1 MAACNG
7 PCKPASVRAPHD
19 EGPNGIAPPGPRDV
33 ARGTTA
39 GKRGEER
46 AAADEANGAP
56 FVPYLIMEKII
67 AGTSGSPAG

>member
-7 PCKPASVRAPHD
+7 PCKPASVLAPHD
-19 EGPNGIAPPGPRDV
+19 EGPDGIAPSGPRDV
-33 ARGTTA
+33 ARDIAA

-46 AAADEANGAP
+46 AAASEANGAL